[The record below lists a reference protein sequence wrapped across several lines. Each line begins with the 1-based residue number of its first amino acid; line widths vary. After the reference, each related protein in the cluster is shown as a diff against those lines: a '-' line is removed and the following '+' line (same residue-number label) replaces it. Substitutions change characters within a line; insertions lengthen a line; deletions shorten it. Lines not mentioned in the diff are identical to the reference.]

1 MSKIICDVCG
11 TAYPETASAC
21 PICGSAK
28 VGIDP
33 VAAPAAEADS
43 SAYAY
48 VKGGRFSKRNV
59 RRRGK
64 PGARPEERR
73 SAAGTSRNINNNPQ
87 EENTNIGLVIV
98 VVLLLLAII
107 AVVIYIAVRFFG
119 PAAETQNPAGTS
131 QVGDYNDPTEPP
143 TEVPRVPCTKLTLS
157 GKTIEFRAAGDAYL
171 LSAVREP
178 SHTTDKAT
186 YISADPNVAVVSDTG
201 LVTAVAG
208 GQTIITVKCG
218 DQVATCTII
227 CSFGNFNP
235 TEPSEPTEPV
245 DPSFTFEFNSRYYY
259 ESNGKWEVTLSK
271 SGETWRAYKTGLSV
285 DPGDITWVSDD
296 PSVATVDKGIVTA
309 VGKGRTEI
317 HAQYGGK
324 SWTCIVICSWDGG
337 TTTNPVPTGDFKFNS
352 KYYYESNGKWEV
364 SLFKLGE
371 TWKPVATNSGIDVSK
386 IVWTI
391 DNPAICKI
399 ENGTLTALATG
410 KTEIHAQYE
419 GQTYT
424 CIVIVN
430 S

>member
-11 TAYPETASAC
+11 TAYPETASVC

-28 VGIDP
+28 VGGDP
-33 VAAPAAEADS
+33 VVTPAAEGDS

-64 PGARPEERR
+64 PGSRPEERR
-73 SAAGTSRNINNNPQ
+73 SASGTSRNTNNNPP

-107 AVVIYIAVRFFG
+107 AVVIYIAVRFF
-119 PAAETQNPAGTS
+119 PSANSTDNPTPSS
-131 QVGDYNDPTEPP
+131 QVGGVEDPTETP
-143 TEVPRVPCTKLTLS
+143 TEGPRVPCTKLTLS
-157 GKTIEFRAAGDAYL
+157 GKTVEFRAAGDAYL

-178 SHTTDKAT
+178 SHCTDKAE
-186 YISADPNVAVVSDTG
+186 YISADPTVATVSDTG

-235 TEPSEPTEPV
+235 TEPTEPSEPV
-245 DPSFTFEFNSRYYY
+245 DPGFTFEFNSRYYY
-259 ESNGKWEVTLSK
+259 ADSGKWEVTLSK
-271 SGETWRAYKTGLSV
+271 PAETWRSYKTGLSV
-285 DPGDITWVSDD
+285 DPSEITWISDD
-296 PSVATVDKGIVTA
+296 PSIATVDKGIVTA
-309 VGKGRTEI
+309 VGKGKTEI

-324 SWTCIVICSWDGG
+324 TWTCIVICNWKDG
-337 TTTNPVPTGDFKFNS
+337 TTTQPAPTGDFKFNVGAM
-352 KYYYESNGKWEV
+352 EGAKW
-364 SLFKLGE
+364 SASFKLGD
-371 TWKPVATNSGIDVSK
+371 TWQLVKKDSGIDLDK
-386 IVWTI
+386 IVWTV
-391 DNPAICKI
+391 DDPSICKV
-399 ENGTLTALATG
+399 ENGKLTVLATG
-410 KTEIHAQYE
+410 KTEVHAQYE

-424 CIVIVN
+424 CIIYVN
-430 S
+430 

>member
-28 VGIDP
+28 VGTDP
-33 VAAPAAEADS
+33 VSAPATEADS

-73 SAAGTSRNINNNPQ
+73 SAAGSARNTNNDPS

-107 AVVIYIAVRFFG
+107 AVVIYIAVRFFAPVG
-119 PAAETQNPAGTS
+119 GEQDPVGTS
-131 QVGDYNDPTEPP
+131 QVGDLNDPSEPP

-178 SHTTDKAT
+178 SHTTDKPVYT
-186 YISADPNVAVVSDTG
+186 SADPTVAVVNSETG

-208 GQTIITVKCG
+208 GQTIINVKCG
-218 DQVATCTII
+218 DQIETCTII
-227 CSFGNFNP
+227 CSFGSFNP

-259 ESNGKWEVTLSK
+259 ESSGKWEVTLMK
-271 SGETWRAYKTGLSV
+271 SSETWRAYKTGLSV
-285 DPGDITWVSDD
+285 NPGDITWVSDD

-309 VGKGRTEI
+309 VGKGKTEI

-337 TTTNPVPTGDFKFNS
+337 TTTPPVPTGDFKFNVGAM
-352 KYYYESNGKWEV
+352 EGAKW
-364 SLFKLGE
+364 SATFKLGD
-371 TWKPVATNSGIDVSK
+371 TWQLVKKDSGIDLTK
-386 IVWTI
+386 IVWTV
-391 DNPAICKI
+391 DNPAICKV
-399 ENGTLTALATG
+399 ENGKLTALATG
-410 KTEIHAQYE
+410 KTEVHAQYE

-424 CIVIVN
+424 CIIYVN
-430 S
+430 